1 MIRACMLSLY
11 NADKK
16 ATPSL
21 FVPEL
26 FDDALSK
33 NKLVVSRRSHTH
45 TADPRLLAPSTL
57 TAAEQSDFCSVYLY
71 FLSIR
76 LSSAFLFF

>member
-16 ATPSL
+16 VPSL

-45 TADPRLLAPSTL
+45 TADPRLLLAPSTL